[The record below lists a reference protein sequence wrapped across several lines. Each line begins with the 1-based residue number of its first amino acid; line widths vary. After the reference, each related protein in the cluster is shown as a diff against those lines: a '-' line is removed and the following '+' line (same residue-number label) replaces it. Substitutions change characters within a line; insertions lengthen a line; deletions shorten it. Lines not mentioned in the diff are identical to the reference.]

1 MVMVMVSGQSCDN
14 GHDYFTILL
23 IIAMWCFDRTAC
35 SLTQILNNHGTQRLN
50 GTIFCVPA
58 YWIQTRAAMHEHHIL
73 SQFLIKQITNS
84 IVQLQF
90 I

>member
-14 GHDYFTILL
+14 GHCNVVLRPYS
-23 IIAMWCFDRTAC
+23 MR
-35 SLTQILNNHGTQRLN
+35 TQILNNHGTQRLN